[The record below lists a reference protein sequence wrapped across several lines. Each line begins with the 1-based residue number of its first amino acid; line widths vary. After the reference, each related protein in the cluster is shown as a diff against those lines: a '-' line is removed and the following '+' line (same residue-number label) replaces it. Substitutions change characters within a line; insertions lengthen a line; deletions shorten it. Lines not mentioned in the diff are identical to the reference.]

1 MQPMIQVIGTEWHTD
16 YGRGEATTCRVA
28 LKNLS
33 NFAATVYAQV
43 YLGYRAWTIWYDGS
57 SRVWVRFDLPAG
69 GQITRDGHPVVK
81 SDCPYGTM
89 IGQVDVFPQ
98 QSRDNMLASAGAPGA
113 VNIVEEPE
121 VHEIV
126 HLPVTGGRGW
136 RLDRDYNIS
145 WCKLKF
151 TVHSIETPPV
161 GNRRVSLKFIR
172 PNGVSTR
179 VIACWSNTIIQPG
192 NTWEHE
198 SDPQSAVWPILT
210 RDVQITCDYCE
221 IKDLHIWWREAGSV
235 SQVQALLSKSWVYE
249 VTYANTTSY
258 AFRW

>member
-33 NFAATVYAQV
+33 SFAGTVYAQV
-43 YLGYRAWTIWYDGS
+43 YFGYRAWMIWHDGS
-57 SRVWVRFDLPAG
+57 SRDWVRFDLPAG

-121 VHEIV
+121 VHELV
-126 HLPVTGGRGW
+126 HLPDTAVAQW
-136 RLDRDYNIS
+136 DLDRYYDIS
-145 WCKLKF
+145 WARIKVTISSVRGDSPRVRMWLG
-151 TVHSIETPPV
+151 ETEVWNWTGDFYPGSTMDHELSPFSPPMRANYV
-161 GNRRVSLKFIR
+161 RVS
-172 PNGVSTR
+172 
-179 VIACWSNTIIQPG
+179 
-192 NTWEHE
+192 TW
-198 SDPQSAVWPILT
+198 QC
-210 RDVQITCDYCE
+210 R
-221 IKDLHIWWREAGSV
+221 IKDVHVWFKEAGSA
-235 SQVQALLSKSWVYE
+235 SQTQALLSR
-249 VTYANTTSY
+249 SY
-258 AFRW
+258 L

>member
-33 NFAATVYAQV
+33 SFAGTVYAQV
-43 YLGYRAWTIWYDGS
+43 YFGYRAWTIWYDGS

-121 VHEIV
+121 VHELI
-126 HLPVTGGRGW
+126 HLPVTGMPTW
-136 RLDRDYNIS
+136 TLDRYYNIDWVRVRLTVDSIQGGTEQRVTLYLVNQEAGLPGVTKVLELTGHPLHAGYVWDKESDLAFFGGVLRTNYIYLGTS
-145 WCKLKF
+145 WCK
-151 TVHSIETPPV
+151 
-161 GNRRVSLKFIR
+161 IR
-172 PNGVSTR
+172 D
-179 VIACWSNTIIQPG
+179 I
-192 NTWEHE
+192 H
-198 SDPQSAVWPILT
+198 VW
-210 RDVQITCDYCE
+210 Y
-221 IKDLHIWWREAGSV
+221 REAGSA
-235 SQVQALLSKSWVYE
+235 SQTQALLSKSYL
-249 VTYANTTSY
+249 
-258 AFRW
+258 